1 MVSTSEAPS
10 VILATKLAGEECADF
25 GAGLPQPWTELLP
38 GGQIFAALILCTSFS
53 EKYQGRLMQPGE
65 RADVRLPA
73 ADGVMAQTW
82 HPTLLHRAGHQE
94 AVAYTWLG
102 DEAAGDRTIY
112 VAFAPMRRKRQ
123 FFKIVGSCTGLGDL
137 VCEPLGAEG
146 DRQSVLI
153 APYIQRKLAKVWGG
167 CGLMEQL
174 SKYVAAYPQHRIL
187 FSGISHGATLAQAA
201 ALQFQCAQ
209 PLADVHAATWNA
221 FKWTDSAGSSLVQ
234 QVLGKRLLPFV
245 LSRAD
250 RWDSVAGFPACCA
263 AMRNLVL
270 LDADSGSFQQR
281 ASTVSFPGESNPANI
296 AHWRRALELHF
307 ASAVIKAMKQAMKLA
322 LETEVHLID
331 FPVDKLFLTSSLGE
345 D

>member
-221 FKWTDSAGSSLVQ
+221 FKWTDS
-234 QVLGKRLLPFV
+234 
-245 LSRAD
+245 
-250 RWDSVAGFPACCA
+250 
-263 AMRNLVL
+263 
-270 LDADSGSFQQR
+270 
-281 ASTVSFPGESNPANI
+281 
-296 AHWRRALELHF
+296 
-307 ASAVIKAMKQAMKLA
+307 
-322 LETEVHLID
+322 
-331 FPVDKLFLTSSLGE
+331 
-345 D
+345 